1 MVSSSSMIKVI
12 VNDIEKIYAT
22 TAVLGEQLI
31 KDMSHDLDIHDR
43 IIALKNIDT
52 NELIDLQKLIHG
64 PANITTIT
72 IKDKE
77 YLEILRHDCE
87 HVLAQAVQELFPQV
101 KLSVGAE
108 FANGFGYD
116 FYTNQPFTWEDIQKI
131 EQRMHEIVDRHL
143 VITRAILGYEE
154 AIELFEE
161 KDEFI
166 KVKLLQSLKEHHAQF
181 SVYTQDNFTDLCRGP
196 HGNNTKDIGHAF
208 KLLKLSG
215 IQNDS
220 IPEDKY
226 IQRITGTL
234 WLTQA
239 DLDKYLHN
247 IEEAQKRDH
256 RKLAIEMDL
265 YHTEEHTPGM
275 IFWHPNGWYIVETL
289 KRLIRSRILKQGYLE
304 VNTPC
309 VINAQLWKASGHWD
323 VYKENMFCL
332 EADNKT
338 FALKP
343 MSCPAHIAIF
353 NSHFLGGVKSYHDLP
368 LRIAEFGIVH
378 RNEDTGGIQGLKRA
392 RCFTQDDGHIFCTLE
407 QVEHEIELYCALFK
421 DIYNE
426 VFGFKYTVDLSLR
439 PEKRLGDDATWDKA
453 ESSLANGAHKA
464 GMHFTRQPGEGAFY
478 GPKLDFH
485 VLDCME
491 RKWQCCT
498 VQLDMLLPERL
509 EATYIDHEGK
519 RCTPVMIHRAV
530 LGSIERFIAVLLE
543 HYNGYLPFWLAPIK
557 IVFIPLSDSAK
568 TLCRKLAS
576 QLSEHMQGVIID
588 DDSKHTVGVKLHHW
602 KKSRASKLIV
612 VGDRE
617 VKGDYLTI
625 QEGDCENSD
634 KIQMPIHEAMQHLIN
649 LAKLP

>member
-1 MVSSSSMIKVI
+1 MIKVI
-12 VNDIEKIYAT
+12 VNNIEKIYST
-22 TAVLGEQLI
+22 TAVLGEHLA
-31 KDMSHDLDIHDR
+31 KDIAHDLRIKDR
-43 IIALKNIDT
+43 IIALKNTDT

-87 HVLAQAVQELFPQV
+87 HIMAQAVQELFPQI

-108 FANGFGYD
+108 FTNGFGYD
-116 FYTNQPFTWEDIQKI
+116 FFTNKPFTWEDVQAI
-131 EQRMHEIVDRHL
+131 EQRMHEIVDSNFPIIRE
-143 VITRAILGYEE
+143 IWGYEE
-154 AIELFEE
+154 SIEFFDER
-161 KDEFI
+161 DEFG
-166 KVKLLQSLKEHHAQF
+166 KVKLLKSLKDQHAQF
-181 SVYTQDNFTDLCRGP
+181 SVYKQSNFTDLCRGP

-215 IQNDS
+215 IQSDN
-220 IPEDKY
+220 IPLDKQM
-226 IQRITGTL
+226 QRITGTL
-234 WLTQA
+234 WLTQE
-239 DLDKYLHN
+239 DLDKYLTN

-256 RKLAIEMDL
+256 RKLAVEMDL

-289 KRLIRSRILKQGYLE
+289 KRLIRSRIRQQGYLE

-368 LRIAEFGIVH
+368 LRIAEFGMVH

-407 QVEHEIELYCALFK
+407 QVEHEIELYCSLFK
-421 DIYNE
+421 NIYSD

-439 PEKRLGDDATWDKA
+439 PEKRLGDDATWDIA
-453 ESSLANGAHKA
+453 ETSLSNGATKA
-464 GMHFTRQPGEGAFY
+464 DMTFTRQPGEGAFY

-509 EATYIDHEGK
+509 EAKYIDNEGK
-519 RCTPVMIHRAV
+519 RRTPVMIHRAV
-530 LGSIERFIAVLLE
+530 FGSIERFTAILLE
-543 HYNGYLPFWLAPIK
+543 HYNGYLPFWLSPIK
-557 IVFIPLSDSAK
+557 VVFIPLSESAK
-568 TLCRKLAS
+568 SLCSKLAL
-576 QLSEHMQGVIID
+576 QLSEHMQGVVVDSD
-588 DDSKHTVGVKLHHW
+588 DKRTVGVKLHNW

-625 QEGDCENSD
+625 QESTSD
-634 KIQMPIHEAMQHLIN
+634 NKEQMNTNDAIKHLVH
-649 LAKLP
+649 LSKLP